1 MCLKTSLFVTAFL
14 CVVLNTTAQRNYD
27 DYNLLGIQAGV
38 NFFDINT
45 SDLVTEQQ
53 SGFAAGFTTRG
64 AFRNNFDLIYGL
76 TFLSTNVGVLGGPL
90 TTSPSDKE
98 FIKYNIPNAQ
108 LNFQGSFNIVK
119 RHLSIEFGPI
129 LNVNG
134 KMKLDNENFENY
146 LIDGYTTVRAQDI
159 TDISTVNVRLM
170 GGLTAGIE
178 NFRITAHYQ
187 YGVTNV
193 LKKLN
198 DQNLEKTDFEGH
210 TGTIVVMGVFYF

>member
-1 MCLKTSLFVTAFL
+1 MCLKKALLVT
-14 CVVLNTTAQRNYD
+14 VVLLIFSEISAQRNYD
-27 DYNLLGIQAGV
+27 DYNLLGLQAGV
-38 NFFDINT
+38 NFFNINT

-53 SGFAAGFTTRG
+53 SGFGGGFTTRG
-64 AFRNNFDLIYGL
+64 SFRDNFDLIYGL
-76 TFLSTNVGVLGGPL
+76 TFLSTNIGVLGGPL

-108 LNFQGSFNIVK
+108 LNFQGSLNIVK
-119 RHLSIEFGPI
+119 KHLSVEFGPI

-146 LIDGYTTVRAQDI
+146 LIDGYTTIRAQDI
-159 TDISTVNVRLM
+159 TDISTINVRLM

-187 YGVTNV
+187 YGVTNI

-210 TGTIVVMGVFYF
+210 SGTIVVMGVFYF

>member
-1 MCLKTSLFVTAFL
+1 MCLKNVLFVTLLLFI
-14 CVVLNTTAQRNYD
+14 VSTTTAQRNYD

-38 NFFDINT
+38 TFFDINT

-53 SGFAAGFTTRG
+53 NGFAAGFTTRG
-64 AFRNNFDLIYGL
+64 SFRNSFDLIYGL
-76 TFLSTNVGVLGGPL
+76 TFLSTNIGVWGGPL

-108 LNFQGSFNIVK
+108 LNFQGSLNIVK
-119 RHLSIEFGPI
+119 KHLSIEFGPI

-159 TDISTVNVRLM
+159 TDISTINVRLM
-170 GGLTAGIE
+170 GGLTTGIE
-178 NFRITAHYQ
+178 NFRITANYQ
-187 YGVTNV
+187 YGVTNI

-210 TGTIVVMGVFYF
+210 SGTIVVMGLFYF